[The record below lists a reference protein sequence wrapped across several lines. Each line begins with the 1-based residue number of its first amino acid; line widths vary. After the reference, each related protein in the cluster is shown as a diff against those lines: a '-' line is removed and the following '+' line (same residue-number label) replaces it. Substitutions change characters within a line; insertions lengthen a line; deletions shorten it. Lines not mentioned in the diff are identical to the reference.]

1 MFVDLSKL
9 DAVRAVLDE
18 AIAQDC
24 IQNDIPRDEARQI
37 IAENLGYTLTTE
49 ETCGWWFATAVSFR
63 EDQEIRKRF
72 ASQGWHAAVW
82 HERGIRMARSCQ
94 AAMREDAEMAVLLR
108 LLDPDLDVA
117 MEIGEIRRLYGEWPV
132 IHPTDV
138 WTPWVEMKWDCAG
151 V

>member
-1 MFVDLSKL
+1 MFVDLKKL

-18 AIAQDC
+18 TIAQDC
-24 IQNDIPRDEARQI
+24 VQNDIPRDEARQI
-37 IAENLGYTLTTE
+37 IAEHLGYTLTCE
-49 ETCGWWFATAVSFR
+49 EACGWSFATAISFK

-82 HERGIRMARSCQ
+82 HERAIRMARSCQ
-94 AAMREDAEMAVLLR
+94 AATREDAEMGVLLR
-108 LLDPDLDVA
+108 LLDSDLDVS
-117 MEIGEIRRLYGEWPV
+117 MDCVEIRRIYGEWPV

-138 WTPWVEMKWDCAG
+138 WTPWVEIKWEGAG